1 MNCMNVRTVSF
12 SSISL
17 YSIKI
22 VSMTLSFS
30 DDLIRQAN
38 LTEAELRMELAL
50 RLFQTQRLSFGQARR
65 VAGVDVITFQ
75 KALAENRI
83 PLHYDVDDFEADLK
97 KSLT

>member
-1 MNCMNVRTVSF
+1 
-12 SSISL
+12 
-17 YSIKI
+17 
-22 VSMTLSFS
+22 MTLSFS
-30 DDLIRQAN
+30 DELIRQAN

>member
-1 MNCMNVRTVSF
+1 MNCMNVRTISF
-12 SSISL
+12 SSNSL

-30 DDLIRQAN
+30 DELIRQAN